1 MDTPLPPAR
10 ALAIV
15 ARALDKRPA
24 GQRPAGQPET
34 DVFAAGVMLLA
45 LVTGERK
52 EIRFAP
58 MCVRSLI
65 ARALAQDFAC
75 PAEMR
80 RAIVALR
87 RPRPRIAVGATCAV
101 LAAMAV
107 LVPLAVS
114 YWDCLSR

>member
-1 MDTPLPPAR
+1 VDTPLPPAR

-15 ARALDKRPA
+15 ARALE
-24 GQRPAGQPET
+24 QPQT

-45 LVTGERK
+45 MVTGERK

-65 ARALAQDFAC
+65 ARALAQGFAT

-80 RAIVALR
+80 RAVLASR
-87 RPRPRIAVGATCAV
+87 KPRPRIAVGATCAV

-114 YWDCLSR
+114 YWDCLAR